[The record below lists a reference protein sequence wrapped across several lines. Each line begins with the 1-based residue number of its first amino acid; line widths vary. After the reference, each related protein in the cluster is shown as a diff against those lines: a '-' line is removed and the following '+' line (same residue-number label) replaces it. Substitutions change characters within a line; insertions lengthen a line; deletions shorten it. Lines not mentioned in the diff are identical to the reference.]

1 MDASKKKLV
10 VQAREGD
17 MHISGKFDVDLND
30 QQMVEIVERHCCERY
45 KEHRSACNKKYKQ
58 LKLDEKD
65 PLQCRPSTVKSQEDW
80 EWMCAHFESDKLL
93 KRSATG
99 KLNHSKLL
107 YSHHGGTRSFTA
119 TREALKWWS
128 YNNHKQRLKIKH
140 L

>member
-93 KRSATG
+93 LGNSII
-99 KLNHSKLL
+99 
-107 YSHHGGTRSFTA
+107 RSFFIVTM
-119 TREALKWWS
+119 EGLD
-128 YNNHKQRLKIKH
+128 HLPQLGKH
-140 L
+140 CLQMKN